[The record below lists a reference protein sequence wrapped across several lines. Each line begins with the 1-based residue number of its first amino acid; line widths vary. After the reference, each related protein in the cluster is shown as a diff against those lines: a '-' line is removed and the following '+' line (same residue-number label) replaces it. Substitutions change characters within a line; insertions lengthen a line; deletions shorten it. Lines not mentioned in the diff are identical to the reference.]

1 MSIQQDILDARILVV
16 DDQPQNT
23 LLLEK
28 ILNKAG
34 YKNIHAITD
43 PRETFTLYQQ
53 YEFDVLLLDIR
64 MPHLDGFEVME
75 KLKRLNP
82 DQEDYLPILVLT
94 AELTDETR
102 ERALSNGAKDFV
114 TKPFNR
120 VEVLQRIYNMLEV
133 RILHKRLKNQNQ
145 ALEEKVRERT
155 RQLEE
160 SRLDIIERLGQA
172 AEYKDNETGEHIIR
186 MSHSAYLLA
195 KAAGYSEDEAV
206 LIREAAP
213 MHDIGKIGIPDY
225 ILLKPDRLDEEE
237 WRIMQ
242 THVTIGAK
250 LLDNSDHPLIQKART
265 IALTHHEKWDG
276 SGYPGGLKGEAIPL
290 EGRICAIADVFDALT
305 SERPYKQA
313 WSVQAALNMLQ
324 EQSGKHFDPTLI
336 GLFISIVDEVVA
348 FNQALA
354 IETAEMA

>member
-1 MSIQQDILDARILVV
+1 
-16 DDQPQNT
+16 
-23 LLLEK
+23 
-28 ILNKAG
+28 
-34 YKNIHAITD
+34 
-43 PRETFTLYQQ
+43 
-53 YEFDVLLLDIR
+53 
-64 MPHLDGFEVME
+64 
-75 KLKRLNP
+75 
-82 DQEDYLPILVLT
+82 VLT